1 MKRILIG
8 LVALVILN
16 SAGAAVNTVRLK
28 DLVRVQDNREHVLI
42 GYGLVVG
49 LARSGDSD
57 RNSTTRQALVN
68 TLKHFN
74 VNINEHDLN
83 SRNTAAVMITA
94 KMPPF
99 SEVGDKFDVEVSSI
113 GDARSLLGGTLIL
126 TPLYGPDNKL
136 YALAQG
142 PLATGGYSF
151 EANGNSFQKN
161 HATVGRIPKGAYLE
175 KSVENELP
183 QDKLVLIL
191 NQPDYTT
198 ANRIAQ
204 VISHQGVMNV
214 KVVHAGKIEIFVS
227 PYTPIPNLIANIER
241 LEVEPDQIAKIVIN
255 EKTGTIVAGA
265 NVRIGEVN
273 ISQGNLNIKVDT
285 EYLVSQPNFIGRN
298 YNSNISTE
306 VVPQTDLKVTEE
318 KANFVSLPKGATVAG
333 LVQALQKIHLNTRD
347 MITIIQAIKDAGAL
361 NADLVIQ

>member
-1 MKRILIG
+1 MKKVLIG
-8 LVALVILN
+8 LVTLLCFNPYAFATGN
-16 SAGAAVNTVRLK
+16 MVRLK
-28 DLVRVQDNREHVLI
+28 DLVRIQDDREHALI

-74 VNINEHDLN
+74 VNINERDLN
-83 SRNTAAVMITA
+83 TRNTAAVMITA
-94 KMPPF
+94 KMPPY
-99 SEVGDKFDVEVSSI
+99 SETGDKFDVEVSSI

-142 PLATGGYSF
+142 PLVVGGYSF
-151 EANGNSFQKN
+151 EVNGNASQKN

-175 KSVENELP
+175 KAIENTSS
-183 QDKLVLIL
+183 QDKLVLVL

-204 VISHQGVMNV
+204 VISKQGANV
-214 KVVHAGKIEIFVS
+214 KVIHAGKIEVS
-227 PYTPIPNLIANIER
+227 ITPYTQIPSLIANIER
-241 LEVEPDQIAKIVIN
+241 LEVEPDQLARIVIN

-265 NVRIGEVN
+265 NVKISEVN

-285 EYLVSQPNFIGRN
+285 EYLVSQPMLVGRN
-298 YNSNISTE
+298 YNPNISTE
-306 VVPQTDLKVTEE
+306 VVPQTDLKVNENT
-318 KANFVSLPKGATVAG
+318 ANFVSLPKGATVSR
-333 LVQALQKIHLNTRD
+333 LVQALQKMRLSTRD
-347 MITIIQAIKDAGAL
+347 IITIIQAIKDAGAL

>member
-1 MKRILIG
+1 MKKLLIG
-8 LVALVILN
+8 LIGLLFLN
-16 SAGAAVNTVRLK
+16 PSAIAAGNMVRLK
-28 DLVRVQDNREHVLI
+28 DLVRIQDDREHALI

-49 LARSGDSD
+49 LSRSGDSD

-68 TLKHFN
+68 TLKNFN
-74 VNINEHDLN
+74 VNINERDLN

-142 PLATGGYSF
+142 PLVVGGYSF
-151 EANGNSFQKN
+151 EVNGNAAQKN
-161 HATVGRIPKGAYLE
+161 HSTVGRIPKGAYLE
-175 KSVENELP
+175 KAVESNIP
-183 QDKLVLIL
+183 QDKLVLVL

-204 VISHQGVMNV
+204 VISKQGANV
-214 KVVHAGKIEIFVS
+214 RVIHAGKVEISVS
-227 PYTPIPNLIANIER
+227 PYVQIPNLIASIER

-265 NVRIGEVN
+265 NVRISEVN
-273 ISQGNLNIKVDT
+273 ISQGNLNVKVDT
-285 EYLVSQPNFIGRN
+285 EYLVSQPTFIGRN
-298 YNSNISTE
+298 YNNNISTE
-306 VVPQTDLKVTEE
+306 VVPQTDLKVTENT
-318 KANFVSLPKGATVAG
+318 ANFVSLPKGATVAS
-333 LVQALQKIHLNTRD
+333 LFHTLQKIRLSTRD
-347 MITIIQAIKDAGAL
+347 IITIIQAIKDAGAL

>member
-1 MKRILIG
+1 MKKVLIG
-8 LVALVILN
+8 LVALLFLN
-16 SAGAAVNTVRLK
+16 PYTFAAGNTVRLK
-28 DLVRVQDNREHVLI
+28 DLIRIQDDREHALI

-68 TLKHFN
+68 TLKNFN
-74 VNINEHDLN
+74 VNVNERDLN

-99 SEVGDKFDVEVSSI
+99 SEIGDKFDVEVSSI

-142 PLATGGYSF
+142 PLVVGGYSF
-151 EANGNSFQKN
+151 EVNGNSVQKN
-161 HATVGRIPKGAYLE
+161 HSTVGRIPRGAYLE
-175 KSVENELP
+175 KAIENTTP
-183 QDKLVLIL
+183 QDKLVLVL

-204 VISHQGVMNV
+204 VISKQGVNV
-214 KVVHAGKIEIFVS
+214 KVVHAGKVEISVS
-227 PYTPIPNLIANIER
+227 PYTQVPNLIASIER
-241 LEVEPDQIAKIVIN
+241 LEVEPDQVAKIVIN

-273 ISQGNLNIKVDT
+273 ISQGNLNVKVDT
-285 EYLVSQPNFIGRN
+285 AYLVSQPMFIGRN
-298 YNSNISTE
+298 YNQNISTE
-306 VVPQTDLKVTEE
+306 IVPQTDLKVTENA
-318 KANFVSLPKGATVAG
+318 ANFVSLPKGATVAG
-333 LVQALQKIHLNTRD
+333 LVQALQKIRLSTRD
-347 MITIIQAIKDAGAL
+347 IITIIQAIKDAGAL

>member
-1 MKRILIG
+1 MKKLLIG
-8 LVALVILN
+8 LISLIFFN
-16 SAGAAVNTVRLK
+16 PSASAAVNMVRLK
-28 DLVRVQDNREHVLI
+28 DLVRIQDDREHALI

-74 VNINEHDLN
+74 VNINERDLN

-142 PLATGGYSF
+142 PLAVGGYSF
-151 EANGNSFQKN
+151 EMNGNISQKN
-161 HATVGRIPKGAYLE
+161 HSTVGRIPKGAYLE
-175 KSVENELP
+175 KAVESIAS
-183 QDKLVLIL
+183 QDKLILVL

-198 ANRIAQ
+198 ANRIVQ
-204 VISHQGVMNV
+204 VILQRGVDAR
-214 KVVHAGKIEIFVS
+214 VVHAGKIEISIS
-227 PYTPIPNLIANIER
+227 PYMQIPSLIASIER

-273 ISQGNLNIKVDT
+273 ISQGNLNVKVNT
-285 EYLVSQPNFIGRN
+285 EYSVSQPMFIGRN
-298 YNSNISTE
+298 YNKNISTE
-306 VVPQTDLKVTEE
+306 IIPQTDLKVTENT
-318 KANFVSLPKGATVAG
+318 ANFVSLPNGATVAS
-333 LVQALQKIHLNTRD
+333 LVQALQKTRLSTRD
-347 MITIIQAIKDAGAL
+347 IITIIQAIKDAGAL